1 MSQISKTLSIS
12 EKIGVVYIN
21 NSYKSSIVK
30 FKVASLINKPFYIA
44 ISTQEQLDDGEKID
58 FNNVEYEII
67 GDFKIEQS
75 NEEKSYIIILK
86 SDEPNQVSI
95 EIDIDENLEEEKN
108 INENYEETELKE
120 GDNENNYTNIW
131 KYIVVSI
138 LVLIGI
144 ILCLYFYISDKKK
157 KNENKQ
163 IIIPENNII
172 EKINETTTKK
182 YKYSPSI
189 SMSSENSSL
198 SSDKSFTFDDKY
210 KKFSP
215 SPRTK
220 KASKL
225 LFGN

>member
-30 FKVASLINKPFYIA
+30 FKVSSLINKPFYIA

-58 FNNVEYEII
+58 FNSVEYEIV

-75 NEEKSYIIILK
+75 NDEKSYIIILK

-95 EIDIDENLEEEKN
+95 EIDINENIEEEN
-108 INENYEETELKE
+108 NENYEEMELKV
-120 GDNENNYTNIW
+120 DNENNSTNIW
-131 KYIVVSI
+131 KYVVVSV

-163 IIIPENNII
+163 ITIPENNII

-198 SSDKSFTFDDKY
+198 SSDKSFTFDNKY